1 MQGEG
6 DFYSVAE
13 AERLLGRTDKPI
25 SERRIRQMLQAG
37 DLEGKK
43 EVGSGRWY
51 VSQAEVHRLMQERR
65 QAVPEGPP
73 GGPENASEML
83 DRVFALERE
92 IGRLQGRL
100 ELEERAES
108 TVREERDRLLQDLEA
123 EKAERRRLQER
134 LEERERPWWRR
145 MFGG

>member
-37 DLEGKK
+37 DLEGRK
-43 EVGSGRWY
+43 EQTGRWH
-51 VSQAEVHRLMQERR
+51 VAQHEVHRLMQERR
-65 QAVPEGPP
+65 QVVPESTP
-73 GGPENASEML
+73 GGPENAPEML
-83 DRVFALERE
+83 ERVFMLERE

-108 TVREERDRLLQDLEA
+108 TVREERDRLLQDLE
-123 EKAERRRLQER
+123 EERAERRRLQER

-145 MFGG
+145 VFGG

>member
-25 SERRIRQMLQAG
+25 SERRIRQRLQAG
-37 DLEGKK
+37 DLEGRKDQT
-43 EVGSGRWY
+43 GRWH
-51 VSQAEVHRLMQERR
+51 VAQHEVHRLMEERR
-65 QAVPEGPP
+65 QEVPESTP

-83 DRVFALERE
+83 DRVFVLERE

-100 ELEERAES
+100 ELEERAQS
-108 TVREERDRLLQDLEA
+108 SVVEERDRLLKDLE
-123 EKAERRRLQER
+123 EERAERRRLQER

-145 MFGG
+145 IFGG

>member
-25 SERRIRQMLQAG
+25 SERRIRQRLQAG
-37 DLEGKK
+37 DLEGRKDQT
-43 EVGSGRWY
+43 GRWH
-51 VSQAEVHRLMQERR
+51 VAQHEVHRLMEERR
-65 QAVPEGPP
+65 QEVPESTP

-83 DRVFALERE
+83 DRVFMLERE

-108 TVREERDRLLQDLEA
+108 TVREERDRLLEERDRERARAERLEA
-123 EKAERRRLQER
+123 ELAHSRRSFWSRLLR
-134 LEERERPWWRR
+134 
-145 MFGG
+145 G